1 MDPLITSSLIG
12 SAAGLLGG
20 SSRNREAKKASARQ
34 MAFQERMSNTAYQ
47 RTMADMRKAGLN
59 PILASKVGGASTP
72 AGSTYNPE
80 NIAIA
85 AANVA
90 NVRAQ
95 TQKIKAETD
104 LLNERETT
112 DSGILGI
119 LQYLENLGDAEKSP
133 KIQSLI
139 NQIKQQGGELLNYS
153 AKQATS
159 VKDTVNDLLRI
170 KIPLNEKNKAKL
182 RERDRINKLIKKNRA
197 KK

>member
-1 MDPLITSSLIG
+1 MDPVTSSALISAGG
-12 SAAGLLGG
+12 SILGG
-20 SSRNREAKKASARQ
+20 VMRNKSAKAAAARQ

-59 PILASKVGGASTP
+59 PILASKIGGASTP

-80 NIAIA
+80 NIGIS

-95 TQKIKAETD
+95 TDKLKAETD
-104 LLNERETT
+104 LLRERETT
-112 DSGILGI
+112 DSGLLGI
-119 LQYLENLGDAEKSP
+119 LQYLENLGDGEKSP

-139 NQIKQQGGELLNYS
+139 DQIKQQSGELFDYS

-159 VKDTVNDLLRI
+159 VKDTLNDILRI
-170 KIPLNEKNKAKL
+170 KIPLNEKNKSKL
-182 RERDRINKLIKKNRA
+182 RERDRINKLLKKNRA
-197 KK
+197 K